1 MAKVEGSVSLRIE
14 VDTDGAVTDSTIVS
28 GNPLFARAV
37 KEAVVGWKF
46 PRDASQRE
54 VQATIEFILN
64 CGKKGSKH
72 SPVNLTVGI
81 CPRETR
87 ARSSPSKAMVHKGN
101 YFVCH

>member
-1 MAKVEGSVSLRIE
+1 MTSTPVPPEVFVQPGYPPLARMAKVEGSVSLRIE

-64 CGKKGSKH
+64 CGKKGS
-72 SPVNLTVGI
+72 
-81 CPRETR
+81 
-87 ARSSPSKAMVHKGN
+87 
-101 YFVCH
+101 